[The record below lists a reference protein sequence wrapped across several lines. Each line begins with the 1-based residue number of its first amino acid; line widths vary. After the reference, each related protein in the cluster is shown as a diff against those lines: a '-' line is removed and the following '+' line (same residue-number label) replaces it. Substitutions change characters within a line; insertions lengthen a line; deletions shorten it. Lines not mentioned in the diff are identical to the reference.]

1 MLGPAFA
8 IVALFIGFA
17 GMIYILNKE
26 DFDIKKENSW
36 KNYS

>member
-1 MLGPAFA
+1 MLGPTLAVVAFFTVW
-8 IVALFIGFA
+8 IV
-17 GMIYILNKE
+17 MIYILNKE

>member
-17 GMIYILNKE
+17 TMIYILNKE
-26 DFDIKKENSW
+26 DFDTKKES
-36 KNYS
+36 K